1 MMADFDKLRDF
12 AAAFDGH
19 VFRGKDGTPF
29 SDQTTPKEIQIAEIV
44 SRIGSEYQA
53 VVEYAPSQK
62 IPSQKSKP
70 RVDARQGQI
79 DKGVTLL
86 PSTVARG

>member
-1 MMADFDKLRDF
+1 MDMSF
-12 AAAFDGH
+12 AARTVSPLPFPH
-19 VFRGKDGTPF
+19 KSTKEVETLFLGT
-29 SDQTTPKEIQIAEIV
+29 
-44 SRIGSEYQA
+44 EYQA

-79 DKGVTLL
+79 DKGMSSFCLL
-86 PSTVARG
+86 EP

>member
-1 MMADFDKLRDF
+1 MY
-12 AAAFDGH
+12 AF
-19 VFRGKDGTPF
+19 V
-29 SDQTTPKEIQIAEIV
+29 A
-44 SRIGSEYQA
+44 GSEHQA

-79 DKGVTLL
+79 DKGMSVVPSWSFLCLILFRRSGL
-86 PSTVARG
+86 PLVSGEFGSAGSQA